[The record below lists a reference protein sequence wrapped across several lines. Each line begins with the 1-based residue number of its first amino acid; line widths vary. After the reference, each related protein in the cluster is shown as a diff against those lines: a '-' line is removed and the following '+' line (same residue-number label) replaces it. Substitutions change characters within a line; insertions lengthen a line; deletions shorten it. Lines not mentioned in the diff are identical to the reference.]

1 MSEETVRA
9 GRDRY
14 LAENSLTVDSYG
26 ARGFPIYVGNRAAV
40 RLPNPGLL
48 HLHDLHH
55 VVTGYGTG
63 LIGEAEISAYELRA
77 GCRSFMVHVLCFGAI
92 FLAMFIAP
100 GRVVRAWRRARG
112 ARTLYYTTVP
122 YESLLQMSVAELRRH
137 LNITLDDSP
146 EIPSVKHS
154 EREEERQG

>member
-14 LAENSLTVDSYG
+14 LAENSFTLDGY
-26 ARGFPIYVGNRAAV
+26 AERGFPIHIGSLAV

-48 HLHDLHH
+48 PWHDLHH
-55 VVTGYGTG
+55 VATGYGTG

-77 GCRSFMVHVLCFGAI
+77 GCGSPMVFILCVGAI
-92 FLAMFIAP
+92 IFAMFVAP
-100 GRVVRAWRRARG
+100 RRILRAWRRARG
-112 ARTLYYTTVP
+112 ARSLYHSTIP

-137 LNITLDDSP
+137 LRIAP
-146 EIPSVKHS
+146 EGLSAGNP
-154 EREEERQG
+154 ERP